1 MNKNLANLFKE
12 ANGREMTTNTRGLEG
27 TAQLNSVA
35 SGIVDAILRH
45 IAEHTDELAEL
56 VAESQKSHDA
66 MDKLINECYEL
77 KTVNIDFLKELDEKI
92 LEGMLK
98 SQQSK
103 RSRAKSKLMTL
114 DNYRNMMMGAVAESL
129 IRSALGKEKTAG
141 RARRVG
147 DVEYTDEQL
156 EELRNDQ
163 DKLRKEIR
171 NIQSK
176 KSIMKSKEGFSED
189 DERWKKLLEAEEKL
203 KALRIP
209 ARGVAVDTTKR
220 QLAEMLDGIDLN
232 KLKVADA
239 KKLLQQALELAKGN
253 ALQEEPQEEQQQ
265 DEMNESQA
273 NAQ

>member
-1 MNKNLANLFKE
+1 MTLANLFKE
-12 ANGREMTTNTRGLEG
+12 ANGREMTINSRNLEG

-35 SGIVDAILRH
+35 SGIVNAILQH
-45 IAEHTDELAEL
+45 INEHVDELAEL

-66 MDKLINECYEL
+66 MDKLINECYDL

-103 RSRAKSKLMTL
+103 RSRAKGKIMTL
-114 DNYRNMMMGAVAESL
+114 DNYRNMMMGAVGECL
-129 IRSALGKEKTAG
+129 IRRALDKEKTAG
-141 RARRVG
+141 ARRVG
-147 DVEYTDEQL
+147 VVEYTDEQL

-189 DERWKKLLEAEEKL
+189 DEQWKKLLEAEEKL
-203 KALRIP
+203 KALRISV
-209 ARGVAVDTTKR
+209 RGVAVDTTKR
-220 QLAEMLDGIDLN
+220 KLAEMLDGIDLN
-232 KLKVADA
+232 TLKATDA
-239 KKLLQQALELAKGN
+239 KKLLQQALELAKGE
-253 ALQEEPQEEQQQ
+253 AQQETPQE
-265 DEMNESQA
+265 NEVK
-273 NAQ
+273 AQ

>member
-1 MNKNLANLFKE
+1 MNNNLANLFKK
-12 ANGREMTTNTRGLEG
+12 ANGRETIISARGLEG

-45 IAEHTDELAEL
+45 INEHADELAEL

-77 KTVNIDFLKELDEKI
+77 KTVNIEFLKALNAKT

-103 RSRAKSKLMTL
+103 RSRAKSKIMTL
-114 DNYRNMMMGAVAESL
+114 DNYRNMMMGAVAENL
-129 IRSALGKEKTAG
+129 IRSALGKNKTAG
-141 RARRVG
+141 ARRVG
-147 DVEYTDEQL
+147 SVEYTDEQL

-189 DERWKKLLEAEEKL
+189 NEQWKKLLEDEEKL

-209 ARGVAVDTTKR
+209 VRGVAVDTTKW
-220 QLAEMLDGIDLN
+220 QLAEMLEGVDISA
-232 KLKVADA
+232 LKAADA
-239 KKLLQQALELAKGN
+239 KQLLQQALALIKGN
-253 ALQEEPQEEQQQ
+253 AQQEEQQQ
-265 DEMNESQA
+265 DKTA
-273 NAQ
+273 KAQ

>member
-1 MNKNLANLFKE
+1 MNNNLANLFKE
-12 ANGREMTTNTRGLEG
+12 ANGRETTINSRGLEG

-45 IAEHTDELAEL
+45 INEHADELAEL
-56 VAESQKSHDA
+56 VANSQKSHDA
-66 MDKLINECYEL
+66 MDKLINACYDL
-77 KTVNIDFLKELDEKI
+77 KAVNIDFLTALSEQI

-103 RSRAKSKLMTL
+103 RSRAKSKIMTL
-114 DNYRNMMMGAVAESL
+114 DNYRNMMMGAVAENL
-129 IRSALGKEKTAG
+129 IRKALSKEKTAG

-147 DVEYTDEQL
+147 VIEYTDEQL

-163 DKLRKEIR
+163 DKLRREIR

-189 DERWKKLLEAEEKL
+189 DKMWKKLIEAEERL

-220 QLAEMLDGIDLN
+220 QLAELLDGIDLS
-232 KLKVADA
+232 KLNAADA

-253 ALQEEPQEEQQQ
+253 AQQE
-265 DEMNESQA
+265 DEIQA
-273 NAQ
+273 KAQ

>member
-12 ANGREMTTNTRGLEG
+12 ANGREMITNTRGLEG

-45 IAEHTDELAEL
+45 INKHADKLAEL

-66 MDKLINECYEL
+66 MDKLINECYKLE
-77 KTVNIDFLKELDEKI
+77 TVNIEFLKALNEKT

-103 RSRAKSKLMTL
+103 RSRAKSKIMTL
-114 DNYRNMMMGAVAESL
+114 DNYRNMMMGAVAENL
-129 IRSALGKEKTAG
+129 IRIALGKEKTAG
-141 RARRVG
+141 ARRVG
-147 DVEYTDEQL
+147 VVEYTDEQL

-189 DERWKKLLEAEEKL
+189 NEQWKKLLEAEEKL

-209 ARGVAVDTTKR
+209 VRGVAVDTTKR
-220 QLAEMLDGIDLN
+220 QLAEILDGIDIS
-232 KLKVADA
+232 KLDAANA

-253 ALQEEPQEEQQQ
+253 AQQEVQQEEQQQ
-265 DEMNESQA
+265 DETA
-273 NAQ
+273 KAQ

>member
-1 MNKNLANLFKE
+1 MSKNLTNLFKE
-12 ANGREMTTNTRGLEG
+12 ANGRETITSARGLEG

-45 IAEHTDELAEL
+45 IDEHADELSEL

-103 RSRAKSKLMTL
+103 RSRAKSKAMTL
-114 DNYRNMMMGAVAESL
+114 DNYRNMMMGAVAENL
-129 IRSALGKEKTAG
+129 IRIALGKEKTAG

-147 DVEYTDEQL
+147 VIEYTDEQL

-189 DERWKKLLEAEEKL
+189 DEHWKKLLEAEEKL

-209 ARGVAVDTTKR
+209 ARGIAVDTTKHK
-220 QLAEMLDGIDLN
+220 LAEMLGGIDLN
-232 KLKVADA
+232 TLKVADA
-239 KKLLQQALELAKGN
+239 KKLLQQALELAKGEVQ
-253 ALQEEPQEEQQQ
+253 QETQQE
-265 DEMNESQA
+265 DEA
-273 NAQ
+273 KAQ

>member
-1 MNKNLANLFKE
+1 MSKNLANLFKE
-12 ANGREMTTNTRGLEG
+12 ANGREMTANSRGLEG

-45 IAEHTDELAEL
+45 IDEHADKLAEL
-56 VAESQKSHDA
+56 VAESQKDHDA

-103 RSRAKSKLMTL
+103 RSRAKSKTMTL
-114 DNYRNMMMGAVAESL
+114 DNYRNMMMGAVAEGL
-129 IRSALGKEKTAG
+129 IRRALGKEKIAG

-147 DVEYTDEQL
+147 VIEYTDEQL
-156 EELRNDQ
+156 EELRLDQ
-163 DKLRKEIR
+163 DRLRKEIR

-220 QLAEMLDGIDLN
+220 KLAEMLDGVDIN
-232 KLKVADA
+232 KLKAADA
-239 KKLLQQALELAKGN
+239 KQLLQQALELVKDN
-253 ALQEEPQEEQQQ
+253 VQQEEQQQ
-265 DEMNESQA
+265 DESDQSQA

>member
-12 ANGREMTTNTRGLEG
+12 ANGHNMTTNARGLEG

-35 SGIVDAILRH
+35 SGIVDAVLRH
-45 IAEHTDELAEL
+45 IDEHADKLAEL
-56 VAESQKSHDA
+56 VAESQRSHDA
-66 MDKLINECYEL
+66 MDKLISECYEL
-77 KTVNIDFLKELDEKI
+77 ETVNIDFLKKLDEKT

-103 RSRAKSKLMTL
+103 RSRAKSKTMTL
-114 DNYRNMMMGAVAESL
+114 DNYRNMMMGAVAEGL
-129 IRSALGKEKTAG
+129 IRLALGKEKTAG
-141 RARRVG
+141 RARLVG
-147 DVEYTDEQL
+147 DIEYTDEQL

-209 ARGVAVDTTKR
+209 VKGVAVDTTKR
-220 QLAEMLDGIDLN
+220 KLAEMLDGIDLN

-253 ALQEEPQEEQQQ
+253 AQQEEQQEEQQQ
-265 DEMNESQA
+265 DEANKTQA
-273 NAQ
+273 KAQ

>member
-1 MNKNLANLFKE
+1 MTKNLANLFKE
-12 ANGREMTTNTRGLEG
+12 ANGREMTANSRSLEG

-45 IAEHTDELAEL
+45 IDEHADKLAEL
-56 VAESQKSHDA
+56 VAESQKDHDA

-103 RSRAKSKLMTL
+103 RSRAKSKAMTL
-114 DNYRNMMMGAVAESL
+114 DNYRNMMMGAVAEGL
-129 IRSALGKEKTAG
+129 IRRALGKEKAA

-147 DVEYTDEQL
+147 FIEYTDEQL

-163 DKLRKEIR
+163 DRLRKEIR

-203 KALRIP
+203 KAIRIP

-220 QLAEMLDGIDLN
+220 KLAEMLDGVDIN
-232 KLKVADA
+232 KLKATDA
-239 KKLLQQALELAKGN
+239 KQLLQQALELVKGN
-253 ALQEEPQEEQQQ
+253 VQQEEQQQ
-265 DEMNESQA
+265 DESDQTQTK
-273 NAQ
+273 AQ

>member
-1 MNKNLANLFKE
+1 MSKNLANLFKE
-12 ANGREMTTNTRGLEG
+12 ANGRETIISARGLEG
-27 TAQLNSVA
+27 TPQLNSVA

-45 IAEHTDELAEL
+45 IDEHADELSEL

-77 KTVNIDFLKELDEKI
+77 KTVNIDFLKELDKKI

-103 RSRAKSKLMTL
+103 RSRAKSKIMTL
-114 DNYRNMMMGAVAESL
+114 DNYRNMMMGAVAENL
-129 IRSALGKEKTAG
+129 IRIALGKEKTAG

-147 DVEYTDEQL
+147 VIEYTDEQL

-189 DERWKKLLEAEEKL
+189 DEHWKKLLEAEEKL

-209 ARGVAVDTTKR
+209 ARGIAVDTTKHK
-220 QLAEMLDGIDLN
+220 LAEMLGGIDISE
-232 KLKVADA
+232 LKAADA
-239 KKLLQQALELAKGN
+239 KKLLQQALELAKGEVQ
-253 ALQEEPQEEQQQ
+253 QETQQE
-265 DEMNESQA
+265 DEA
-273 NAQ
+273 KAQ

>member
-12 ANGREMTTNTRGLEG
+12 ANGREMITNTRGLEG

-35 SGIVDAILRH
+35 SNIVNAILRH
-45 IAEHTDELAEL
+45 IDKHADALAEL
-56 VAESQKSHDA
+56 ITESQKSHDA
-66 MDKLINECYEL
+66 MDKLINECYKLE
-77 KTVNIDFLKELDEKI
+77 TVNIDFLKKLDEKT

-114 DNYRNMMMGAVAESL
+114 DNYRNMMMGAVAENL
-129 IRSALGKEKTAG
+129 IRIALGKAKAAG
-141 RARRVG
+141 ARRVG
-147 DVEYTDEQL
+147 AVEYTDEQL

-189 DERWKKLLEAEEKL
+189 DERWKALLEAEEKL
-203 KALRIP
+203 KALRTP

-220 QLAEMLDGIDLN
+220 KLAEILDGIDIS
-232 KLKVADA
+232 KLDA
-239 KKLLQQALELAKGN
+239 ANVKKLLQQALELAKDN
-253 ALQEEPQEEQQQ
+253 AQQEAPQK
-265 DEMNESQA
+265 DEANKSQA
-273 NAQ
+273 KAQ

>member
-1 MNKNLANLFKE
+1 MNKNLASLFEE
-12 ANGREMTTNTRGLEG
+12 ANSHEMTYNSRSLEG

-35 SGIVDAILRH
+35 SGIVDAVLRH

-66 MDKLINECYEL
+66 MDKLINECYKL

-103 RSRAKSKLMTL
+103 RSRAKSKSMTL
-114 DNYRNMMMGAVAESL
+114 DNYRNMMMGAVAENL
-129 IRSALGKEKTAG
+129 IRMTLGKDKTA
-141 RARRVG
+141 RAHRVG
-147 DVEYTDEQL
+147 VEYTDEQL

-189 DERWKKLLEAEEKL
+189 DEQWKKLLEAEEKL

-209 ARGVAVDTTKR
+209 VRGVAVDTTKR
-220 QLAEMLDGIDLN
+220 KLAEMLEGIDISE
-232 KLKVADA
+232 LKAADA
-239 KKLLQQALELAKGN
+239 KKLLQQALELAKDEVQ
-253 ALQEEPQEEQQQ
+253 QEVQQE
-265 DEMNESQA
+265 DEA
-273 NAQ
+273 KAQ

>member
-12 ANGREMTTNTRGLEG
+12 ANSLTMTTNTRGLEG

-35 SGIVDAILRH
+35 SGIVDAVLRH
-45 IAEHTDELAEL
+45 INEHADELAEL

-66 MDKLINECYEL
+66 MDKLINKCYEL
-77 KTVNIDFLKELDEKI
+77 KTVNIDFLKKLDEKT
-92 LEGMLK
+92 LDGMLK

-103 RSRAKSKLMTL
+103 RSRAKSKIMTL
-114 DNYRNMMMGAVAESL
+114 DNYRNMMMGAVAENL
-129 IRSALGKEKTAG
+129 IRIALGKAKTAG
-141 RARRVG
+141 ARRVG
-147 DVEYTDEQL
+147 SLEYTDEQL

-176 KSIMKSKEGFSED
+176 KSIMKSKEGFSEN

-220 QLAEMLDGIDLN
+220 KLAEILDGIDLN
-232 KLKVADA
+232 MLKAADA
-239 KKLLQQALELAKGN
+239 KKLLQQALELTKDNVQQEDETIEAK
-253 ALQEEPQEEQQQ
+253 
-265 DEMNESQA
+265 
-273 NAQ
+273 AQ

>member
-12 ANGREMTTNTRGLEG
+12 ANSREMTINTRGLEG

-35 SGIVDAILRH
+35 SGIVDAILQYIARH
-45 IAEHTDELAEL
+45 ADELAAL

-66 MDKLINECYEL
+66 MDKLINECYKL

-103 RSRAKSKLMTL
+103 RSRAKGKIMTL
-114 DNYRNMMMGAVAESL
+114 DNYRNMMMGAVAENL
-129 IRSALGKEKTAG
+129 IRYALGKEKTAG

-147 DVEYTDEQL
+147 DIEYTDEQL

-189 DERWKKLLEAEEKL
+189 DEQWKKLLEAEEKL

-209 ARGVAVDTTKR
+209 VKGIAVDTTKR
-220 QLAEMLDGIDLN
+220 QLAKIFEGIDLN
-232 KLKVADA
+232 TLKGADA

-253 ALQEEPQEEQQQ
+253 APQE
-265 DEMNESQA
+265 DEANESQA
-273 NAQ
+273 KAQ